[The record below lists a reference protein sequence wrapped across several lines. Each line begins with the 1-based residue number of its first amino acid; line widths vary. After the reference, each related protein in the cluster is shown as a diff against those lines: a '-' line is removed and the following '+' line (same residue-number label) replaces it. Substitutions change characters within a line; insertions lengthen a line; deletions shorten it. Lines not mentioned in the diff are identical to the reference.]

1 MPDGSIAMPRL
12 ALEERA
18 RRACSRVAPLWPLRD
33 FVAVNPFLGLSDQG
47 FGEAAATLRRVAGR
61 NLLPPACGAG
71 AERPEVSPRAL
82 TVADVLDAALG
93 TAWSRRVTD
102 EIGKWAAAWCD
113 EGQAAWPMPWRDLPF
128 YAAWRAAMAH
138 DRAPEAMGLA
148 GFRAVIATMP
158 ADPVGTIAASLR
170 TIGLLP
176 EDADDYLHRALLS
189 ASGWAALFRQKGWAK
204 ELAGERDD
212 AVLNLLAVRL
222 AWDAALFSLHDVPRF
237 RDAWAARLAAP
248 EPAAPDLSADLALVE
263 AREVSFRNRIAER
276 LARTREMRAAPAAQ
290 AVFCIDVRSEVYR
303 RALETVAPAIET
315 LGFAGFFGF
324 AVDYVRFGDAAGS
337 AQCPVLLSPGV
348 TICERVAGAAPGE
361 AERIEGEVALSRRL
375 SDLWSAFRGS
385 AVSCFAY
392 VETLGLAAAAGLLR
406 GVLRRPAPASGG
418 LAALAPDLAPRAWNG
433 RSTGMATAARIDAA
447 ETVLRAMS
455 LTDGFGG
462 IVLLVGHGA
471 RTVNN
476 PHAAGLDCG
485 ACGGHSGESNARVA
499 AAVLNDPL
507 VRQGLAAR
515 GIAIPADTW
524 FLAALH
530 ETVTDEITLFDADR
544 VPPSQAETLLM
555 LQRSLAE
562 ASARARAER
571 APLLGLAA
579 GADPA
584 AETARRSADWSEV
597 RPEWALANNAAFIA
611 APRARTRG
619 LDLGGR
625 AFLHSYDW
633 RQDRG
638 FGVLEL
644 IMTAPM
650 VVANWINLQYW
661 GSTVDNEAWGSGNKT
676 LHNVVGLVGVLEG
689 QGGDLRTGLPW
700 QSVHDGERFV
710 HEPLR
715 LSVFIEAPEEE
726 MDAVLAR
733 HDAVRCLVDN
743 GWLHL
748 LSIRPDGTVARRIA
762 AGRWV
767 TEASPALAEAA

>member
-1 MPDGSIAMPRL
+1 MPDGSFALPRL

-18 RRACSRVAPLWPLRD
+18 RRACARVAPLWPLRD
-33 FVAVNPFLGLSDQG
+33 FVAVNPFLGLADRS
-47 FGEAAATLRRVAGR
+47 FLEAAVTLRRVAGR
-61 NLLPPACGAG
+61 DLLPKPEGASI
-71 AERPEVSPRAL
+71 EPPSVSPRAL
-82 TVADVLDAALG
+82 TVADVLDATLG
-93 TAWSRRVTD
+93 TDWSRRVTD
-102 EIGKWAAAWCD
+102 EIGKWAAAWSD

-148 GFRAVIATMP
+148 GFRK
-158 ADPVGTIAASLR
+158 TIAAM
-170 TIGLLP
+170 P
-176 EDADDYLHRALLS
+176 EDPVETIAATLEMIDLGPEASDDYLHRALLS
-189 ASGWAALFRQKGWAK
+189 VAGWAGLFRQKGWAR
-204 ELAGERDD
+204 ELAGEPDD
-212 AVLNLLAVRL
+212 TVLNLLAVRL
-222 AWDAALFSLHDVPRF
+222 AWDAALFTLHDVPRF
-237 RDAWAARLAAP
+237 RSAWADRLAAP
-248 EPAAPDLSADLALVE
+248 DPEAPDLSAALAAVE
-263 AREVSFRNRIAER
+263 AREASFRRRIIDR
-276 LARTREMRAAPAAQ
+276 LGPDPARPAAPLAQ

-303 RALETVAPAIET
+303 RALERVAPEVET
-315 LGFAGFFGF
+315 FGFAGFFGF
-324 AVDYVRFGDAAGS
+324 AVDYVRFGDGAGS
-337 AQCPVLLSPGV
+337 AQCPVLLRPSV
-348 TICERVAGAAPGE
+348 TICERVAGAAPAE
-361 AERIEGEVALSRRL
+361 AERIAAKVVLSRRL
-375 SDLWSAFRGS
+375 ADLWSAFRSS

-392 VETLGLAAAAGLLR
+392 VETIGLAAVAGLLR
-406 GVLRRPAPASGG
+406 GVLRRPASEGG
-418 LAALAPDLAPRAWNG
+418 LAALAPDLSPRSWNG
-433 RSTGMATAARIDAA
+433 RSTGMATAQRIDAA

-485 ACGGHSGESNARVA
+485 ACGGHSGESNARIA

-507 VRQGLAAR
+507 VRQGLAER
-515 GIAIPADTW
+515 GIVIPADTW
-524 FLAALH
+524 FVAGLH
-530 ETVTDEITLFDADR
+530 ETVTDEITLFDTDR
-544 VPPSQAETLLM
+544 VPPSQAGTLETL
-555 LQRSLAE
+555 QRALAE

-571 APLLGLAA
+571 APLLGLASE
-579 GADPA
+579 ADA
-584 AETARRSADWSEV
+584 SADTARRSADWSEV

-625 AFLHSYDW
+625 AFLHTYDW

-638 FGVLEL
+638 FSVLEL

-676 LHNVVGLVGVLEG
+676 LHNVVGLFGVLEG

-700 QSVHDGERFV
+700 QSVHDGTRFV

-715 LSVFIEAPEEE
+715 LSVFIEAPEEA
-726 MDAVLAR
+726 MDEVLAR
-733 HDAVRCLVDN
+733 HDAVRRLVDN

-748 LSIRPDGTVARRIA
+748 LSIRPDGTVARRLA
-762 AGRWV
+762 EGRWEPES
-767 TEASPALAEAA
+767 TRALEEVA

>member
-1 MPDGSIAMPRL
+1 MPDGTITAPRL
-12 ALEERA
+12 ALEERL
-18 RRACSRVAPLWPLRD
+18 RRACALVAPLWPLRD
-33 FVAVNPFLGLSDQG
+33 FVAVNPFLGLAGQA

-61 NLLPPACGAG
+61 DLLPRDDSAAPAPA
-71 AERPEVSPRAL
+71 VSPTAL
-82 TVADVLDAALG
+82 TVADVVDAALG
-93 TAWSRRVTD
+93 SDWSRRVTD
-102 EIGKWAAAWCD
+102 EIGKWCAAWCD

-128 YAAWRAAMAH
+128 LAAWRRAVAH
-138 DRAPEAMGLA
+138 DRAPEAAGLA
-148 GFRAVIATMP
+148 GFRAAVASLP
-158 ADPVGTIAASLR
+158 EDPVASIAASLE
-170 TIGLLP
+170 TIGLAP
-176 EDADDYLHRALLS
+176 RQADDYLHRALLS
-189 ASGWAALFRQKGWAK
+189 VSGWAGLFRQKGWTR
-204 ELAGERDD
+204 ELAGEADD

-222 AWDAALFSLHDVPRF
+222 AWDAALFALHDAPAF
-237 RDAWAARLAAP
+237 RAAWAERLAAP
-248 EPAAPDLSADLALVE
+248 PAPVADLSADLARIE
-263 AREVSFRNRIAER
+263 AREAAFRRWIAAGLR
-276 LARTREMRAAPAAQ
+276 RETALRDAPAAQ

-303 RALETVAPAIET
+303 RALEAVAPEVET

-324 AVDYVRFGDAAGS
+324 AIEHVRFGEGS
-337 AQCPVLLSPGV
+337 GAAQCPVLLRPGV
-348 TICERVAGAAPGE
+348 TICERVAGAAPAE
-361 AERIEGEVALSRRL
+361 AERIAERLSLSRRVA
-375 SDLWSAFRGS
+375 DLWAAFRAS

-392 VETLGLAAAAGLLR
+392 VEAAGMASAAGLLR
-406 GVLRRPAPASGG
+406 GVLRRPGE
-418 LAALAPDLAPRAWNG
+418 AAGIAGLAPDLAPGEWRG
-433 RSTGMATAARIDAA
+433 RSTGMAAAARIDAA

-515 GIAIPADTW
+515 GISIPADTW

-544 VPPSQAETLLM
+544 VPPSQAETLAN
-555 LQRSLAE
+555 LQRSLAA

-579 GADPA
+579 CADAA
-584 AETARRSADWSEV
+584 AETARRGADWSEV

-611 APRARTRG
+611 APRARTLG

-633 RQDRG
+633 RQDEG

-661 GSTVDNEAWGSGNKT
+661 GSTVDNEAWGSGNKV

-700 QSVHDGERFV
+700 QSVHDGTRFV

-726 MDAVLAR
+726 MDRVLAR
-733 HDAVRCLVDN
+733 HEPVRQLVEN

-748 LSIRPDGTVARRIA
+748 LSIRADGTVARRHPD
-762 AGRWV
+762 GSW
-767 TEASPALAEAA
+767 LAEGRAAVAELA